1 MSLKVSG
8 SSSLMSSNLLYADE
22 AEKHYQRGM
31 KYLTD
36 SGYGKVGNLAN
47 MAVIAFKCASF
58 LGHQGAKI
66 KLTVCYSHGIGA
78 GKSSETA
85 HDYFESMI

>member
-1 MSLKVSG
+1 
-8 SSSLMSSNLLYADE
+8 LYADE

-31 KYLTD
+31 NYLTD
-36 SGYGKVGNLAN
+36 SNYGKVGNLVN

-66 KLTVCYSHGIGA
+66 KLATCYTHGLGVGISNEKA
-78 GKSSETA
+78 CYYLESARITLVDSEVGC
-85 HDYFESMI
+85 